1 MRIYVDNMIPSHV
14 SICNLDKFFSSQNKQ
29 KKIYSEMGIYKIV
42 GDKTMKITI
51 VDKPIEKCVLDT
63 TSFTID
69 NSYEKLDEEYYQI
82 PFTHYVENKTEN
94 MYELRKKA
102 ELKLIVEIES
112 GEIKDIYFTTRGNLQ
127 TIGIKD
133 DIFSF
138 LSLLKFNNSI

>member
-29 KKIYSEMGIYKIV
+29 KKIYSEKGIYKIV

-82 PFTHYVENKTEN
+82 PFTHYVENKTVN